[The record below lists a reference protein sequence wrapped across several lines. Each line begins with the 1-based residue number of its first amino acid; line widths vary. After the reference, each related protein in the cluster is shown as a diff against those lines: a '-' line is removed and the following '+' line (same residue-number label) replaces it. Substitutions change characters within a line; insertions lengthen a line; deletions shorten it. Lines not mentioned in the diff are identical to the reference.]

1 MKFKFISFY
10 HEYEIE
16 ELEEDFEEVSNPL
29 PYSNLPDGEYMI
41 RGNKKGHR
49 KEYWKIENK
58 WFLISTVDK
67 DNGHYMCDAAAYTLY
82 PQKPESFWKKLS
94 EVHWKCLSKY
104 WRRALYGYQF
114 HMQLREQYRNIMK
127 SCYRWEK
134 ELEDTTEIFT
144 NVLKGIKDS

>member
-1 MKFKFISFY
+1 MKFKFINFH

-16 ELEEDFEEVSNPL
+16 ELEEDFKEVPSPL
-29 PYSNLPDGEYMI
+29 PYLNLPNGEYLI
-41 RGNKKGHR
+41 RGSHKGHR
-49 KEYWKIENK
+49 KEYWKSGEY
-58 WFLISTVDK
+58 WFLVSHSEK
-67 DNGHYMCDAAAYTLY
+67 DNGHYMCDATTYALY

-114 HMQLREQYRNIMK
+114 HMELREQSRNIMK

-134 ELEDTTEIFT
+134 ELEDATEIFT
-144 NVLKGIKDS
+144 NVLKDIKDA